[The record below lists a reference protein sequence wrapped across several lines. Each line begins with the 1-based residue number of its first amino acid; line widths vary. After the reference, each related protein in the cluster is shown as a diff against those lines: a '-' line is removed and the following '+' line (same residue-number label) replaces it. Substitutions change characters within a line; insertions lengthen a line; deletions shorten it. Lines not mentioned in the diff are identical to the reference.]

1 MQYRRQDLIGNL
13 SAVFL
18 HLFRDIREVYHKQKQ
33 GNCTADIRQLYP
45 ACLSVGAIVFMSD
58 FLMGRTFQ
66 NIGWLIVL
74 LIPIKLAVCIIML
87 KFEIR
92 AAYSLSTIYSGRGWL
107 SRRLFCLCTAAPAM
121 TMWLAALFAAAAL
134 AGNGAVPRK
143 VLVIAIVGLVY
154 TALFSSVLGYKCTVN
169 E

>member
-1 MQYRRQDLIGNL
+1 
-13 SAVFL
+13 
-18 HLFRDIREVYHKQKQ
+18 
-33 GNCTADIRQLYP
+33 
-45 ACLSVGAIVFMSD
+45 MSD

-107 SRRLFCLCTAAPAM
+107 SRRLFCLVHGGSRHDNVARGSLCRGGA
-121 TMWLAALFAAAAL
+121 

>member
-1 MQYRRQDLIGNL
+1 
-13 SAVFL
+13 
-18 HLFRDIREVYHKQKQ
+18 
-33 GNCTADIRQLYP
+33 
-45 ACLSVGAIVFMSD
+45 MSD

-92 AAYSLSTIYSGRGWL
+92 
-107 SRRLFCLCTAAPAM
+107 AAPAM

>member
-1 MQYRRQDLIGNL
+1 MTSGRCIISRNKAIVLLTFGSFIL
-13 SAVFL
+13 LA
-18 HLFRDIREVYHKQKQ
+18 I
-33 GNCTADIRQLYP
+33 
-45 ACLSVGAIVFMSD
+45 SVGAIVFMSD

-92 AAYSLSTIYSGRGWL
+92 AAYSLSTIYSGRWWL

-121 TMWLAALFAAAAL
+121 TARFAAAAL

-154 TALFSSVLGYKCTVN
+154 TVLFSSVLGYKCTVN

>member
-1 MQYRRQDLIGNL
+1 MTSGRCIISRNKAIVLLTFGSFIL
-13 SAVFL
+13 LA
-18 HLFRDIREVYHKQKQ
+18 I
-33 GNCTADIRQLYP
+33 
-45 ACLSVGAIVFMSD
+45 SVGAIVFMSD
-58 FLMGRTFQ
+58 VLMGRTFQ

>member
-1 MQYRRQDLIGNL
+1 MTSGRCIISRNKAIVLLTFGSFIL
-13 SAVFL
+13 LA
-18 HLFRDIREVYHKQKQ
+18 I
-33 GNCTADIRQLYP
+33 
-45 ACLSVGAIVFMSD
+45 SVGAIVFMSD

-121 TMWLAALFAAAAL
+121 TMWLA
-134 AGNGAVPRK
+134 GNGAVPRK

>member
-1 MQYRRQDLIGNL
+1 
-13 SAVFL
+13 
-18 HLFRDIREVYHKQKQ
+18 
-33 GNCTADIRQLYP
+33 
-45 ACLSVGAIVFMSD
+45 MSD

-107 SRRLFCLCTAAPAM
+107 SRRLFCLC
-121 TMWLAALFAAAAL
+121 AAAL

>member
-1 MQYRRQDLIGNL
+1 
-13 SAVFL
+13 
-18 HLFRDIREVYHKQKQ
+18 
-33 GNCTADIRQLYP
+33 
-45 ACLSVGAIVFMSD
+45 MSD

>member
-1 MQYRRQDLIGNL
+1 MSRNKAIVLLTFGSFIL
-13 SAVFL
+13 LA
-18 HLFRDIREVYHKQKQ
+18 I
-33 GNCTADIRQLYP
+33 
-45 ACLSVGAIVFMSD
+45 SVGAIVFMSD

-134 AGNGAVPRK
+134 AGNGAVPRNGSVSGACRK
-143 VLVIAIVGLVY
+143 RSRSAESPRNCHRRACVYCIVFISSGLQMY
-154 TALFSSVLGYKCTVN
+154 CK
-169 E
+169 